1 MVDPVS
7 VFPTAIDYGT
17 LPVGTGEEFYVVV
30 YNPID
35 SGPVILTGVTIQ
47 GSSDFTIDASQSTC
61 QSTLTA
67 FDICR
72 FGVVFRPAIA
82 GVMQN
87 GELVI
92 TDSASTLRHTVNL
105 YGQGD

>member
-7 VFPTAIDYGT
+7 VFPAAIDYGT

-30 YNPID
+30 YNPIS
-35 SGPVILTGVTIQ
+35 SGPVNLTGVTIQ
-47 GSSDFTIDASQSTC
+47 GSSDFTIDAGQSTC
-61 QSTLTA
+61 QPTLTA

-72 FGVVFRPAIA
+72 FGLVFRPEAA
-82 GVMQN
+82 GFMQD
-87 GELVI
+87 GEFVI
-92 TDSASTLRHTVNL
+92 TDSASNSPHTVSL

>member
-7 VFPTAIDYGT
+7 VYPAAIDYGT

-30 YNPID
+30 YNPIS
-35 SGPVILTGVTIQ
+35 SGPVTLTGVSIQ
-47 GSSDFTIDASQSTC
+47 GSSDFTIDSSESTC

-72 FGVVFRPAIA
+72 FGVIFRPAGA
-82 GVMQN
+82 GVMQD

-92 TDSASTLRHTVNL
+92 TDNASHSPHKVSL